1 MARIFVVEDEAP
13 IRANWPSR
21 CVTRAK
27 HRALLNAASGN
38 LMKRFV
44 MDYVRA
50 LLAWHLATRGAA

>member
-50 LLAWHLATRGAA
+50 LLARHLAARGAA